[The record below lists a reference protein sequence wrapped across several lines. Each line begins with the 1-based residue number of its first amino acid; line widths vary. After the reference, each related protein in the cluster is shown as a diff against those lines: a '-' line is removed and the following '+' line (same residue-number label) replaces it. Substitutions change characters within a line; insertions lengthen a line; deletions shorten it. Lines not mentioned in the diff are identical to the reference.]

1 MASDLIIALV
11 GPTATG
17 KTDVALE
24 LADRFDVALI
34 SLDSAM
40 VYRQMDI
47 GTAKPSA
54 ELLARYPHALVDIR
68 DPADAYSAADFLR
81 DADAAITEAFAAG
94 RTPVLVGGTMLYLKT
109 FREGLAAMPSADPGI
124 RARLSEEVERH
135 GAVALH
141 ARLAVVDPLAA
152 ARMHPNNFSR
162 VQRALEVFEIS
173 GRPISSFWSESAG
186 VEQRFDARLQEFA
199 LEPESRQALHAR
211 ISARLDA
218 MLAAGF
224 VTEVAGLKARGD
236 LHLGLPSMRAVGYRQ
251 VWEYLDQTSEG
262 AFEAK
267 GERREEALRE
277 KILSATRQLA
287 KRQLTWLRSWAHM
300 NRLEATAAGSRA
312 REIAHKSGLQH

>member
-1 MASDLIIALV
+1 VASDLIIALA

-47 GTAKPSA
+47 GTAKPA
-54 ELLARYPHALVDIR
+54 ADLLARYPHALVNIR
-68 DPADAYSAADFLR
+68 DPADVYSVADFLR
-81 DADAAITEAFAAG
+81 EADAAVTEAFAAG

-109 FREGLAAMPSADPGI
+109 FREGLAAMPAADSAI
-124 RARLSEEVERH
+124 RARLSEELERH
-135 GAVALH
+135 GAAALH
-141 ARLAVVDPLAA
+141 ARLVDVDPLAA

-173 GRPISSFWSESAG
+173 GQPISSFWSASPGA
-186 VEQRFDARLQEFA
+186 EQRLGARLQEFA
-199 LEPESRQALHAR
+199 VEPESRPALHAR
-211 ISARLDA
+211 ISTRLDA
-218 MLAAGF
+218 MLAMGL
-224 VTEVAGLKARGD
+224 VDEVAGLKARGD

-251 VWEYLDQTSEG
+251 VWEHLDRPGQG
-262 AFEAK
+262 
-267 GERREEALRE
+267 REDELRE

-287 KRQLTWLRSWAHM
+287 KRQLTWLRSWTHM
-300 NRLEATAAGSRA
+300 SRVEATDPAILAA
-312 REIAHKSGLQH
+312 EIARKSGLQH